1 MNNIIPVQLDVWQQI
16 KDLYKSKVSS
26 ERLYPST
33 GLYELESLLNDD
45 ILKIARNKD
54 RYYEIVAGTLSYYNS
69 NHSGHILIAAFP
81 PDWKG
86 YPTWGL
92 SIPILN
98 YENTEISFY
107 EGNYTKSRIQDD
119 LGYYDAPNWEGAST
133 LAESAIINTPM
144 LVNMDVP
151 FSLKNQ
157 SDSPSIVLN
166 LRFNPSLLKD

>member
-1 MNNIIPVQLDVWQQI
+1 MSYVIPVKISAWQQI
-16 KDLYKSKVSS
+16 KDFYKSRTISQRLEPYNGLS
-26 ERLYPST
+26 ELS
-33 GLYELESLLNDD
+33 SLLNDD
-45 ILKIARNKD
+45 ILTIAKNKD
-54 RYYEIVAGTLSYYNS
+54 RYYEIVAGTLSYYKS

-107 EGNYTKSRIQDD
+107 EGNYTKNRIHDD
-119 LGYYDAPNWEGAST
+119 LGYYDAPIWEDTPT
-133 LAESAIINTPM
+133 LVESVIINTPM